1 MLIGQHQTHPA
12 ADAFPLMDDAALKG
26 LVESIK
32 AYGQWLPIVLLDGMV
47 LDGRNRYLACL
58 QAGVEP
64 KFTDYA
70 GPQDKDSVAGYV
82 AIMNLDRRDLTPG
95 GRALSARRLGALI
108 RERKPRNQP
117 ALPGTE
123 ADHASDVVL
132 GDGTPELIE
141 AVERGDVPIELAVEV
156 AKHEPEQQ
164 RRLIEK
170 LRDAPKPTVKDSRHM
185 TVSFELTGADVAAL
199 QALLHHAEGSK
210 HGIVKAGAM
219 LVRKMAGV

>member
-1 MLIGQHQTHPA
+1 VKIGNHQTHPA
-12 ADAFPLMDDAALKG
+12 ADAFPLMDDAALCG
-26 LVESIK
+26 LVESIR

-64 KFTDYA
+64 KFTDYT
-70 GPQDKDSVAGYV
+70 GPTDKDSVAGYV

-117 ALPGTE
+117 SLPGTE
-123 ADHASDVVL
+123 ADHQAEVVL
-132 GDGTPELIE
+132 GDGTKELHE
-141 AVERGDVPIELAVEV
+141 AVERGEIPIELAAEV

-164 RRLIEK
+164 RKLIEK
-170 LRDAPKPTVKDSRHM
+170 LKDAPKPTVKDYRHM
-185 TVSFELTGADVAAL
+185 TVSFELTSADVAAL
-199 QALLHHAEGSK
+199 QALLHYAEGSK
-210 HGIVKAGAM
+210 HGIVKAGAA
-219 LVRKMAGV
+219 LVRKMGGV